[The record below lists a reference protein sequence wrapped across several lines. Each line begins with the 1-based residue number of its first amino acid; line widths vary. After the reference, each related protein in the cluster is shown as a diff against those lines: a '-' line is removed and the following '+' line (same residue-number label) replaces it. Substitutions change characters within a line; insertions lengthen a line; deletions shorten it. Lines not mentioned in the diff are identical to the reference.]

1 QGITKAA
8 AAVQAAFN
16 AVMAANPIML
26 TVIAIAALVA
36 GLTYFFTQT
45 ETGQRVWESF
55 TNAISVG
62 WEWVKNA
69 FATAWAFIQPI
80 FEGLWTAIP
89 FVGAVFAAVLV
100 GSVMA
105 GWNLFAAVLGAVW
118 NGMIKPVL
126 DAFAA
131 VMMGLWITVVLPS
144 LDAMKLGLQLLGQA
158 FQFVWNNVIKP
169 AWDALGAGIA

>member
-1 QGITKAA
+1 RHTRSKCDWSSDVCSSDLIGPLAVAIGAAAAAWGAWTGAIKLWQGITKAA

-45 ETGQRVWESF
+45 ELGQQIWESF

-69 FATAWAFIQPI
+69 FATAWAVIQPI
-80 FEGLWTAIP
+80 LSGIWTAIQ
-89 FVGAVFAAVLV
+89 FVGAVFAAVIL

-105 GWNLFAAVLGAVW
+105 GWNMFAAVLGAVW
-118 NGMIKPVL
+118 
-126 DAFAA
+126 
-131 VMMGLWITVVLPS
+131 
-144 LDAMKLGLQLLGQA
+144 
-158 FQFVWNNVIKP
+158 
-169 AWDALGAGIA
+169 